1 MKVHSLIYVILLV
14 KISWCAEN
22 SVSINVKNAV
32 NIISDRFISYEI
44 PFCDLM
50 NLYHEQNSLKNL
62 SVISP
67 AFVKLRGF
75 YSYLK
80 NTENKKFKE
89 SEVSNVMEIL
99 K

>member
-1 MKVHSLIYVILLV
+1 ML
-14 KISWCAEN
+14 CAEN
-22 SVSINVKNAV
+22 SVTINLKNAV

-44 PFCDLM
+44 GFCDLM
-50 NLYHEQNSLKNL
+50 NLYHEGNSVKNL
-62 SVISP
+62 SVITP

-75 YSYLK
+75 SSYLK

-89 SEVSNVMEIL
+89 SNVADMIESL